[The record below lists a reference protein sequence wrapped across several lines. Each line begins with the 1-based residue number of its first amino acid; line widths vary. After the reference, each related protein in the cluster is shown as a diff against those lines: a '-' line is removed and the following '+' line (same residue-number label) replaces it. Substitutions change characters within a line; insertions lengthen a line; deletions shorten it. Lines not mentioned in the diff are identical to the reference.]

1 MPYRSKFRC
10 QTSGVHSLALIAV
23 CLLASAAQA
32 DSLNPFVIGGI
43 RDTLPVDGV
52 GNTVTTSPF
61 IYNNTNNGQHRA
73 IVEYDVSALPKG
85 LVLSASLTGRVGPNN
100 SLDTGLREHLVEV
113 YTGNGVVDLAD
124 YNVPGIEAGRFSHP
138 SGGSTNY
145 NLNVTGILHN
155 LLAAGADYIGMRIS
169 PLSSDMPPDVLSSTS
184 TVPKL
189 NFEILPAGAQT
200 RSILPAYDARVARTG
215 TGPYSMTQSDLTILV
230 QKLSSGTDRRAI
242 LEYNLSGIPSDADIT
257 DAKIVF
263 DINLFTSGSTTS
275 AQPILYGFA
284 GNGTAQ
290 LDDAFLTSTQIG
302 VSPPVQELGLH
313 TVDVDHDYI
322 ESLLGT
328 SNFLGV
334 AMVGDNNSHQFGFGA
349 SEYNATYVPATL
361 MLTYAAPPNP
371 ADFNFDNL
379 VGIADLTRWKGAFA
393 ADDRADSDG
402 DGDTDGADFLA
413 WQRHMGS
420 NFAAAS
426 NVAVP
431 EPRSVGTVLMLFSLS
446 AGIVGRFRR

>member
-1 MPYRSKFRC
+1 MLFRSTFRAL
-10 QTSGVHSLALIAV
+10 TLAAV
-23 CLLASAAQA
+23 CLLAAVADA
-32 DSLNPFVIGGI
+32 DSLNPFVVGGI
-43 RDTLPVDGV
+43 RDTLPIDGV
-52 GNTVTTSPF
+52 GNTVVTAPF

-73 IVEYDVSALPKG
+73 IVEYDVSALTKG

-138 SGGSTNY
+138 SGSSTNY

-155 LLAAGADYIGMRIS
+155 LLAAGADYFGMRIS
-169 PLSSDMPPDVLSSTS
+169 PLSDDMPPDVLFTSSP
-184 TVPKL
+184 VPQL

-200 RSILPAYDARVARTG
+200 RSILPTYDARVARTG
-215 TGPYSMTQSDLTILV
+215 TGSYSMTQSDLTMLV

-242 LEYNLSGIPSDADIT
+242 LEYNLSGIPADADIT

-263 DINLFTSGSTTS
+263 DINLFTSGSTSS
-275 AQPILYGFA
+275 AQPLLYGFA

-290 LDDAFLTSTQIG
+290 LDDAFLTSTSIG
-302 VSPPVQELGLH
+302 VSPPVQGLGLH
-313 TVDVDHDYI
+313 TVDIDHDYI

-349 SEYNATYVPATL
+349 LEYNPTYSPATL

-393 ADDRADSDG
+393 AEDRGDSDG

-413 WQRHMGS
+413 WQRHLGS
-420 NFAAAS
+420 GFSTAA

-431 EPRSVGTVLMLFSLS
+431 EPASVSTALMLFSIS
-446 AGIVGRFRR
+446 VGIVRRFRR